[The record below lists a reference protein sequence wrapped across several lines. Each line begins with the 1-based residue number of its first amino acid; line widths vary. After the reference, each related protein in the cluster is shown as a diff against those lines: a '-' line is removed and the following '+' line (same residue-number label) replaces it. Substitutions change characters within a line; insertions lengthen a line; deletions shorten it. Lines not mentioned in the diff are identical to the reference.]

1 MYLRP
6 STNNKP
12 PSTTPLLL
20 DFQPPPRLTL
30 RLRTVWSHGMS
41 CDDLFGS
48 RAPLC
53 VGSWPA
59 HVAPERVVPLEPV
72 ARRRAWPAGRDSR
85 SGRPRRGRLGEAL
98 ARRALRARGRGAPRG
113 AAARRYGGA
122 HERSIRLRSCRR
134 ARARARDRP
143 KKTVGRCSRRA
154 REKCAAESRGLF
166 VRARASNAAVL
177 ARRDALR
184 RPGHRARGAPAPLV
198 SPRRSRPRSR
208 ATHIAPRPRP
218 AAPGSAWVS
227 YTLRTNFLAETR
239 ALTPAHPVS
248 MRIGPP
254 HGDGRRRRARPRT
267 S

>member
-1 MYLRP
+1 MYLPP
-6 STNNKP
+6 STNNNS
-12 PSTTPLLL
+12 PSTIGFSTASKANPLLASH
-20 DFQPPPRLTL
+20 R
-30 RLRTVWSHGMS
+30 VSHGMS
-41 CDDLFGS
+41 CDDLLAREHLYAS
-48 RAPLC
+48 
-53 VGSWPA
+53 A
-59 HVAPERVVPLEPV
+59 HGPRMWRPSVWCRWSPWRQ
-72 ARRRAWPAGRDSR
+72 RRARPAGRDSR

-154 REKCAAESRGLF
+154 REKCATESRGLF
-166 VRARASNAAVL
+166 VRARASYAAVL

-218 AAPGSAWVS
+218 AAPGSAWVW

-254 HGDGRRRRARPRT
+254 HGDGRPRRARPRT

>member
-1 MYLRP
+1 MR
-6 STNNKP
+6 
-12 PSTTPLLL
+12 
-20 DFQPPPRLTL
+20 
-30 RLRTVWSHGMS
+30 

-48 RAPLC
+48 RHFVRRLMARAC
-53 VGSWPA
+53 GA
-59 HVAPERVVPLEPV
+59 EHVVPLEPV

-143 KKTVGRCSRRA
+143 KKNGWSLLETRA
-154 REKCAAESRGLF
+154 RKVCDRESGIIC
-166 VRARASNAAVL
+166 RARASYAAVL

-208 ATHIAPRPRP
+208 ATRVAQGPRL
-218 AAPGSAWVS
+218 AAPGSAWVW

-254 HGDGRRRRARPRT
+254 PGDGRPRRARPRT